1 MEKEKRM
8 SILFESTNRMKMS
21 LRNRFVRSAT
31 YDGCADDG
39 YVTENQ
45 TSLYSRLAN
54 GGIGLIITGI
64 TYVHSSGQIS
74 KFQNSIAGEE
84 FLPGLKKLTHAVH
97 HEGAKIALQ
106 LFHAGRE
113 ARFSRS
119 REEVP
124 LAPSL
129 LETDPYH
136 AGKYRAMRQDEIWQ
150 VIRAFGDGARRAK
163 EAGFDAVQLHAA
175 HGYLLSQFLSPF
187 TNRRH
192 DEWGG
197 NIENRLR
204 LHREIY
210 QEIRRKV
217 GQNYPVLIKIGVQDG
232 FPEGLKFSEGK
243 QAAKL
248 LAALGFDVFEISQG
262 LRGPGYENSEFK
274 TNIHDINREAYYRHW
289 CGEIK
294 KEVDVPVILVGGL
307 RTFKQMEE
315 IIQNHESDFVS
326 LSRPFIREPDIV
338 NKWKGD
344 NSYRARCI
352 SCNQCFD
359 GLLRREPLRC
369 FQEDREKHREA
380 KDIHNKI

>member
-1 MEKEKRM
+1 M
-8 SILFESTNRMKMS
+8 SILFESANIGNMT

-39 YVTENQ
+39 HVTENQ
-45 TSLYSRLAN
+45 INLYSMLAK
-54 GGIGLIITGI
+54 GGVGLIITGL
-64 TYVHSSGQIS
+64 TYVHPSGQIS

-84 FLPGLKKLTHAVH
+84 FIPGLKKLAHAVH
-97 HEGAKIALQ
+97 HGGAKIAVQ

-113 ARFSRS
+113 ARFPRS

-136 AGKYRAMRQDEIWQ
+136 EREYRAMRQDEIWE

-163 EAGFDAVQLHAA
+163 EAGFDAVQLHGA

-197 NIENRLR
+197 DLENRLR

-210 QEIRRKV
+210 QDIRRKV
-217 GQNYPVLIKIGVQDG
+217 GDDYPILVKIGVRDG
-232 FPEGLKFSEGK
+232 FPEGLEFNEGK

-248 LAALGFDVFEISQG
+248 LAALGFNALEISQG
-262 LRGPGYENSEFK
+262 LRGPGYENTEFK
-274 TNIHDINREAYYRHW
+274 TNINDINHEAYYRQS
-289 CGEIK
+289 GREIK

-307 RTFKQMEE
+307 RTFKLMEE
-315 IIQNHESDFVS
+315 IIQNNESDFIS
-326 LSRPFIREPDIV
+326 LSRPFIREPDIIK
-338 NKWKGD
+338 KWGKD

-359 GLLRREPLRC
+359 GLLKRETLRC
-369 FQEDREKHREA
+369 IQEDREKHRKA
-380 KDIHNKI
+380 KDIHGKN

>member
-1 MEKEKRM
+1 M
-8 SILFESTNRMKMS
+8 SILFEPSNIMNMS

-31 YDGCADDG
+31 YDGFANDG

-45 TSLYSRLAN
+45 TNLYATVAK
-54 GGIGLIITGI
+54 GGVGLIITGI
-64 TYVHSSGQIS
+64 TYVHPSGQIS
-74 KFQNSIAGEE
+74 KFQNSIAGDE
-84 FLPGLKKLTHAVH
+84 FIPGLKKLAQTVH
-97 HEGAKIALQ
+97 HEGAKIAVQ

-113 ARFSRS
+113 AGFPRS
-119 REEVP
+119 RKEVP

-136 AGKYRAMRQDEIWQ
+136 EREYRAIRQDEIWE
-150 VIRAFGDGARRAK
+150 VIYAFGDGARRAR

-187 TNRRH
+187 TNRRV

-197 NIENRLR
+197 SIENRLR

-210 QEIRRKV
+210 QDIRRKV
-217 GQNYPVLIKIGVQDG
+217 GEDYPVLIKIGVQDG
-232 FPEGLKFSEGK
+232 FPEGLEFNEGK

-248 LAALGFDVFEISQG
+248 LATLGYNALEISQG

-274 TNIHDINREAYYRHW
+274 TNINDIKHEAYYWESCR
-289 CGEIK
+289 EIK
-294 KEVDVPVILVGGL
+294 KEVIVPVILVGGL
-307 RTFKQMEE
+307 RTFKLMEE
-315 IIQNHESDFVS
+315 IIQNKESDFVS
-326 LSRPFIREPDIV
+326 LSRPFIREPDLLD
-338 NKWKGD
+338 KWKRD

-359 GLLRREPLRC
+359 GLLKRETLRC
-369 FQEDREKHREA
+369 FQEDRQKHREA
-380 KDIHNKI
+380 KDFHNKN